1 MNNGGLDSVDYDEKR
16 FGVIAVEKGFVTIEQ
31 VAGAMKVQVIEDMD
45 KGIHRL
51 IGAILSD
58 QGLISNTQLNEVLN
72 ILDITADDF

>member
-1 MNNGGLDSVDYDEKR
+1 MQYDEKR
-16 FGVIAVEKGFVTIEQ
+16 FGVIAVEKGFITIEQ
-31 VAGAMKVQVIEDMD
+31 VAEAMKVQIRADMG

-51 IGAILSD
+51 IGAILLD